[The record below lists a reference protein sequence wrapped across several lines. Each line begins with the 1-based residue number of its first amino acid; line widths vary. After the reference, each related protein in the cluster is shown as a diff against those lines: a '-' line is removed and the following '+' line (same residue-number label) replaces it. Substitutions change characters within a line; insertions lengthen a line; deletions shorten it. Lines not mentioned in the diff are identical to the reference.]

1 MPPPQLKEP
10 DMDDGH
16 MKVDW
21 QLLLCEVDSKRS
33 NIDDDDDD
41 DGGLGS
47 CH

>member
-10 DMDDGH
+10 DIDDGH
-16 MKVDW
+16 VKVDW
-21 QLLLCEVDSKRS
+21 QLLCEVHSKRS

-41 DGGLGS
+41 DDGLGS